1 MWTLYYAP
9 AASAGIRRIPRGPAA
24 EVTAAIGALQQ
35 DPMPFGV
42 FPEPLGKLNSYVL
55 LIGDYAVT
63 YEIIQAGRIIRI
75 LTIE

>member
-1 MWTLYYAP
+1 
-9 AASAGIRRIPRGPAA
+9 
-24 EVTAAIGALQQ
+24 
-35 DPMPFGV
+35 MPFGV